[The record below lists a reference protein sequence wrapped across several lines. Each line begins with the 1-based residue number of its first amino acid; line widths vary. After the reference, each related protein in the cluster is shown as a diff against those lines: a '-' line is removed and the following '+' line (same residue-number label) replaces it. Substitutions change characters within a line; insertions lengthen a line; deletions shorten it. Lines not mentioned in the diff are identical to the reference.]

1 MAPSPLPILIADEMF
16 PSLIPLLEQLG
27 FRVDY
32 QPAITRTQMLECIGA
47 YQGLIIRSKT
57 VLDREMLDRAASLQ
71 FIGRAGA
78 GLDLIDLDV
87 VAERNIQL
95 MNAPEGNRDSVAEHA
110 VAMLLCMLNHL
121 IRADREVRQGI
132 WKREANRGTEIG
144 GKTVALIGYGNTGQA
159 FAKRLSAFGC
169 RVLAYDAHLE
179 AYSDDC
185 ATESSMEEIFAEA
198 DVLSLHIPLTEQTRM
213 LVNDAYLNRFRK
225 NIYVINTARGEVLS
239 LESLQRGIESGKVL
253 GACLDVLENEKI
265 HQLSPQQQATFNFLA
280 QSDRV
285 ILTPHIAGWT
295 HESYRRINEVLVQK
309 IGQLLQSGVIG

>member
-1 MAPSPLPILIADEMF
+1 MAPSPLQILIADEMF
-16 PSLIPLLEQLG
+16 PSLMPLLEQLG

-32 QPAITRTQMLECIGA
+32 QPSITRAQMLECIGA

-87 VAERNIQL
+87 VAQRNIQL

-169 RVLAYDAHLE
+169 RVLAYDAHRD

-198 DVLSLHIPLTEQTRM
+198 DVLSLHIPLNEQTRM

-225 NIYVINTARGEVLS
+225 NIYVVNTARGEVLS
-239 LESLQRGIESGKVL
+239 LEALQRGIESGKVL
-253 GACLDVLENEKI
+253 GACLDVLENERI
-265 HQLSPQQQATFNFLA
+265 HQLSPPQQATFNFLA

-295 HESYRRINEVLVQK
+295 HESYQRINEVLVQK
-309 IGQLLQSGVIG
+309 IGQLLKSGVIG